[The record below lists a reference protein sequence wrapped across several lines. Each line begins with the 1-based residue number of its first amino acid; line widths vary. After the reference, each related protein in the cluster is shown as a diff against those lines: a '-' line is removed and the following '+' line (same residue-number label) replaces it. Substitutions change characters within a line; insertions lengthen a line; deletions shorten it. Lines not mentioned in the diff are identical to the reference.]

1 MYVVWPSSRI
11 YQYHSYDFCKQAA
24 ISPQPQLQLPPT
36 LFSATAFPN
45 AQFIY
50 PNPTLPSLELSF
62 EELRAIQR
70 KLSDIDWASRR
81 RQETESR
88 SKPAALSKTPSTP
101 PIFQDDITTTPP
113 RTQIIQTKMHSPS
126 PGHGKLKKRSQVIP
140 RSPTMTL
147 HTRVATDEI
156 YDLFSQPID
165 HPNKDLDAEE
175 RNGESD
181 FLDDDLTTN
190 TESGRCAA
198 GSDSGGDDC
207 GGESGSGS
215 GRGNEIEEGDEDGSD
230 WSDDKKIDYVDET
243 VGLTDDTYFQ
253 KFNQKSLEDECS
265 VNGGRGL
272 SEEDSDGSGLPHP
285 PSFMQPRKLFGDSG
299 ERKKPFM
306 TPIVE
311 RTEMSL
317 PPTAARNASA
327 KMHVAKTPSRQH
339 GRKPL
344 QEEGKGGLEA
354 LSSSSLQEMVDSKKC
369 DESGNGQESG
379 EESDFF
385 LPPPRK
391 LDLGIKEKSREERE
405 KEKSKPDMD
414 ANRDVMDAGVHGN
427 SALKTAPVCMKK
439 QSSQTRTDISHKG
452 GPLIT
457 ETQLNPMTPEIHSVI
472 LSKLNP
478 PLSVYGSYF
487 EYPPGT
493 KSKATEI
500 RKSLKPPSTK
510 AAGGGGDKSVEVT
523 FPGKPASKGKP
534 AVGQNKYI
542 FQRQIGEGA
551 FAPVYLVENTTV
563 SEAGKEHQCD
573 EEVEEKFK
581 DLAIVSETRHL
592 RRRAFEAVKLETEPP
607 SAWEFYIMR
616 QVHRRLGVSRP
627 SESILHAL
635 EMHLFPGNGGAS
647 FLVVPYQNQGTVLDL
662 VNLSNRELIKTQST
676 ATEILTMFLTVE
688 LLRTIE
694 ALHLKGIIHGDLKP
708 DNCLVRFE
716 NLSENV
722 DWESNYRRDGS
733 GGWSKKGIIVIDFG
747 RGIDMRL
754 FPPNVQFVADWIP
767 DPNTDCVEMREMRPW
782 TYQVDYHGC
791 AGIVHSMLFGRYLET
806 VCEKGGGVGGVLGDG
821 VVGTGGGKTWR
832 VRESFKRYWQGE
844 IWTKC
849 FDVLLNPGKYVG
861 QEEGGRL
868 PVTKALQGVRGEM
881 EKWLESNAEKGVGLK
896 NIIKRCETSL
906 KGRK

>member
-1 MYVVWPSSRI
+1 
-11 YQYHSYDFCKQAA
+11 
-24 ISPQPQLQLPPT
+24 
-36 LFSATAFPN
+36 
-45 AQFIY
+45 
-50 PNPTLPSLELSF
+50 
-62 EELRAIQR
+62 
-70 KLSDIDWASRR
+70 
-81 RQETESR
+81 
-88 SKPAALSKTPSTP
+88 
-101 PIFQDDITTTPP
+101 
-113 RTQIIQTKMHSPS
+113 
-126 PGHGKLKKRSQVIP
+126 
-140 RSPTMTL
+140 MTL

-181 FLDDDLTTN
+181 FFDDDLTTN
-190 TESGRCAA
+190 TEGGTCAA
-198 GSDSGGDDC
+198 DSDSGGDDC
-207 GGESGSGS
+207 GESGSGS
-215 GRGNEIEEGDEDGSD
+215 GRGHEIGEGDEDGSD
-230 WSDDKKIDYVDET
+230 WSDDKKLDYIDET

-253 KFNQKSLEDECS
+253 KFNQKSPEVERS
-265 VNGGRGL
+265 VNDGHGL
-272 SEEDSDGSGLPHP
+272 SEEDSDGAGLSHTL
-285 PSFMQPRKLFGDSG
+285 PSMQPRKLFGDSG

-327 KMHVAKTPSRQH
+327 RMHVAKTPSRQR
-339 GRKPL
+339 GRKSS
-344 QEEGKGGLEA
+344 QENKQKGLET
-354 LSSSSLQEMVDSKKC
+354 LSSSPFQEMVDGEKGDK
-369 DESGNGQESG
+369 SGNGQESG

-391 LDLGIKEKSREERE
+391 LDLGIKEKPKEDKE
-405 KEKSKPDMD
+405 KERPKPGVD
-414 ANRDVMDAGVHGN
+414 ANRDAMDAGVHGN
-427 SALKTAPVCMKK
+427 SALKKAPVCMKK
-439 QSSQTRTDISHKG
+439 QSSQATTARTDISHKG
-452 GPLIT
+452 EPLIT
-457 ETQLNPMTPEIHSVI
+457 ETQLNPMTPEIHSLI

-478 PLSVYGSYF
+478 PLSVYESYF

-493 KSKATEI
+493 KSKTAEI
-500 RKSLKPPSTK
+500 RKSLKPPSAK
-510 AAGGGGDKSVEVT
+510 ATGGGGDKSVEVT

-534 AVGQNKYI
+534 AMGQNKYI

-551 FAPVYLVENTTV
+551 FAPVYLVENMTV
-563 SEAGKEHQCD
+563 SEAGKEHQCSED
-573 EEVEEKFK
+573 VEEQFK

-592 RRRAFEAVKLETEPP
+592 RRQALEAVKLETDPP
-607 SAWEFYIMR
+607 STWEFYIMR

-662 VNLSNRELIKTQST
+662 VNLCNRELFTTQST
-676 ATEILTMFLTVE
+676 ATETLTMFLTVE

-694 ALHLKGIIHGDLKP
+694 ALHVRGIIHGDLKP

-716 NLSENV
+716 NLPESM
-722 DWESNYRRDGS
+722 DWENKYHRDGS
-733 GGWSKKGIIVIDFG
+733 GGWSKKGIILIDFG
-747 RGIDMRL
+747 RGIDMKL
-754 FPPNVQFVADWIP
+754 FPSNVQFVADWVP

-791 AGIVHSMLFGRYLET
+791 AGIIHSMLFGRYLET
-806 VCEKGGGVGGVLGDG
+806 VCEKGGGVGGMLGGG

-832 VRESFKRYWQGE
+832 VKESFKRYWQGE

-881 EKWLESNAEKGVGLK
+881 EKWLEANAEKGAGLR
-896 NIIKRCETSL
+896 NIIRKCETSL
-906 KGRK
+906 KGKK